1 MWSLFKF
8 VVVPLSLT
16 LLLTLLW
23 RDFTNCF
30 PASTFDF
37 EQVIP
42 GWNGLKILY
51 IAVAQNKH
59 FMIELQGQNYT
70 FIFIGINFIL
80 RTMTMK
86 PPKKQKHV
94 QAKNRL

>member
-1 MWSLFKF
+1 MKSVPVRCCAFIVNI
-8 VVVPLSLT
+8 VVNFTVK
-16 LLLTLLW
+16 
-23 RDFTNCF
+23 RNFTNCF

-51 IAVAQNKH
+51 IAVAKNKH

-70 FIFIGINFIL
+70 FISIGINFIL

-94 QAKNRL
+94 QTKNRL